1 MSKLRNVSL
10 VVIFLLGGGCATQG
24 YEPFMVKGFE
34 ELTSNHSTVAILPFD
49 MSILDTNLDDQSVKD
64 RGAYEQQEG
73 NAYQQSLY
81 ASLLTQSREKDYRVT
96 FQDVATTNSKLKD
109 AAIVYRHFNSSYTKS
124 ELCSLLGV
132 DAVISGFISLSQPRD
147 DVAVIKS
154 AIQKAA
160 ISSATKDILG
170 STLIEGQPDTTRVT
184 VTVAAMLYDKESDGA
199 LWRYIRNRDAKIGS
213 EAKEMIETLVG
224 DIDRVFPYAQT
235 KGEEN

>member
-10 VVIFLLGGGCATQG
+10 VVIFLLGGGCAIQV
-24 YEPFMVKGFE
+24 YEPFMVKEFE
-34 ELTSNHSTVAILPFD
+34 ELTSNHSTVAILPFN
-49 MSILDTNLDDQSVKD
+49 MTILDTFPEDQSVKD
-64 RGAYEQQEG
+64 RAAQEQQEA
-73 NAYQQSLY
+73 NTYQQLLY

-109 AAIVYRHFNSSYTKS
+109 AAIAYRDINSSYTKS

-132 DAVISGFISLSQPRD
+132 DAVISGSISRSKPWD

-184 VTVAAMLYDKESDGA
+184 VAAMIYDRESEGA
-199 LWRYIRNRDAKIGS
+199 LWSYDLARDANIGS
-213 EAKEMIETLVG
+213 AAKEKIEWILG
-224 DIDRVFPYAQT
+224 DIARVFPYAQT
-235 KGEEN
+235 NDEEN